1 MLLIITIITS
11 MGGIIVYQKNKL
23 KENKIEIERLD
34 NNWKSQVQINQSKNK
49 NYARILKLKIEEFK
63 NSEDSIINT
72 LNITRNK
79 LGIKDKQL
87 KQAQGIISQF
97 NDTSKITVPLNKDSN
112 NIIVNCDFEKEIIKN
127 SETYIKISRKD
138 TILTSVIK
146 IENFQSIYYDL
157 KKEWEVKNFFKRLF
171 KFNWKKKETIYF
183 WIDNSNKEIKIK
195 DTRIININ
203 E

>member
-1 MLLIITIITS
+1 
-11 MGGIIVYQKNKL
+11 MGGIITYQRNKL

-34 NNWKSQVQINQSKNK
+34 NNWKSQVQINQSKDK
-49 NYARILKLKIEEFK
+49 NYARVLRLKIDEFK

-72 LNITRNK
+72 LNNTRNK

-97 NDTSKITVPLNKDSN
+97 NDTSKIIIPIKKDSN
-112 NIIVNCDFEKEIIKN
+112 NIIINCDFDEEIIKN
-127 SETYIKISRKD
+127 PQTYIRITRKD
-138 TILTSVIK
+138 SILTNITK

-157 KKEWEVKNFFKRLF
+157 KKEWEIKNFFKRLF

-183 WIDNSNKEIKIK
+183 WIDNSNKEIIIK

-203 E
+203 K

>member
-1 MLLIITIITS
+1 

-138 TILTSVIK
+138 TILTSIIK
-146 IENFQSIYYDL
+146 IENFQSVYYDL